1 MLASIDENVKT
12 KIQTSK
18 CLKIFMQNMYS
29 GNPPLSPLSNPPS
42 PLSPPSPPLSKGLCL
57 FVIEFLAVH
66 MFVCSHF
73 LNRNYL

>member
-1 MLASIDENVKT
+1 MLASIDENVQT
-12 KIQTSK
+12 RIQTSQ
-18 CLKIFMQNMYS
+18 CLNIFMQNMNS
-29 GNPPLSPLSNPPS
+29 GNPPSPLGNPPLSPLTTT
-42 PLSPPSPPLSKGLCL
+42 LQRLVFF